1 MTFWKKEFGTQKT
14 DSDHKTKIYNV
25 GKPAILLWVFS

>member
-14 DSDHKTKIYNV
+14 DSDHKTKIYHV

>member
-1 MTFWKKEFGTQKT
+1 MMFWKKEFGTQKT